1 MFVTDNFF
9 KEPDSLIR
17 APPQKPQVSWNIVRI
32 TRQIDPE
39 DDIDDDSQTPVGPST
54 KDKLSNIE

>member
-9 KEPDSLIR
+9 KEPDFLIR
-17 APPQKPQVSWNIVRI
+17 APPQKPQVSWNIVRV

-39 DDIDDDSQTPVGPST
+39 DDIDDDSQTPVGLSS
-54 KDKLSNIE
+54 KD